1 MSSTA
6 GRVGTTAATVCIT
19 HPFHPLAGRRFELV
33 SRGVNWGHD
42 RVVCQEPDGTLHT
55 FAAALTDIDPP
66 DAFQRVADGRAAFG
80 FTDLLDLRAALDQ
93 LAARWESGDA

>member
-6 GRVGTTAATVCIT
+6 GHVGTTADTVCIM
-19 HPFHPLAGRRFELV
+19 HPFHPLAGCRFELV

-66 DAFQRVADGRAAFG
+66 DAFQRVAAGRAAFG
-80 FTDLLDLRAALDQ
+80 FTDLLELRAALDQ